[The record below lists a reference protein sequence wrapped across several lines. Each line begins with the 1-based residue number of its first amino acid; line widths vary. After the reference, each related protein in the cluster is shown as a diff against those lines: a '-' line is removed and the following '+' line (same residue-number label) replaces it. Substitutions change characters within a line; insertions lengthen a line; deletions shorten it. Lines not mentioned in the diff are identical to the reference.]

1 MTRPSFFTFRRTIIA
16 TVLLIAA
23 GFAIAAMLSP
33 STEAAPSG
41 NCTYYSDAS
50 HQTVVGQYGYDCCN
64 NRIAWGIKTQ
74 FSRCGGCFPCTP
86 PPRD

>member
-1 MTRPSFFTFRRTIIA
+1 MTRPSFFTFRRTVVA

-23 GFAIAAMLSP
+23 GFAIAALFAP

-41 NCTYYSDAS
+41 SCTYYNNANY
-50 HQTVVGQYGYDCCN
+50 TNVVGQYGYDCCN
-64 NRIAWGIKTQ
+64 NKVAWGRKTQ
-74 FSRCGGCFPCTP
+74 YFVCGGCFPCTP